1 MSERHLGLQTR
12 FPVSI
17 HTVCYYYNNTITYPT
32 IRNNGFFII
41 DYLYMYMHF
50 QTPCS
55 VACQQ
60 PPVRVLHHPD
70 HHRQLRGHVHGH
82 TPSQRRQ
89 DHPGSA
95 TGKR

>member
-1 MSERHLGLQTR
+1 
-12 FPVSI
+12 
-17 HTVCYYYNNTITYPT
+17 
-32 IRNNGFFII
+32 
-41 DYLYMYMHF
+41 MYF

-82 TPSQRRQ
+82 PPSKRGQ
-89 DHPGSA
+89 DHAGSA
-95 TGKR
+95 AGN